1 MKPLL
6 KNILIFVGIFIL
18 LVVGY
23 AVFFGGKSAT
33 PALVTTGGTTGASS
47 ATAVGGQNGVGAQF
61 LTTLLNLRNIKL
73 DDSIFTDASFVSLQD
88 FELTLI
94 PETNPGRMNPFS
106 PLGVDAST
114 ATATTTTGTTTGSAT
129 TTGLTTST
137 SSGQAGSSTG
147 GPTAPGTGTTH

>member
-6 KNILIFVGIFIL
+6 KNILIFGGIFIL
-18 LVVGY
+18 LVIGY
-23 AVFFGGKSAT
+23 AVFFGGT
-33 PALVTTGGTTGASS
+33 S
-47 ATAVGGQNGVGAQF
+47 ATAVGGQNAVGAQF

-106 PLGVDAST
+106 PLGVDASSST
-114 ATATTTTGTTTGSAT
+114 VTTGTTPSTGTTTTGT
-129 TTGLTTST
+129 
-137 SSGQAGSSTG
+137 TG
-147 GPTAPGTGTTH
+147 GPTAPGTGTTTTTGQ